1 MQPLTHQMWAKH
13 FVQIRPRV
21 LQEWPQIDKSAIDH
35 VGDDWDGL
43 VELVSKTT
51 GMSADLTSQRLRTLD
66 VEELNIG
73 TGEDNADEGD
83 DTAAS
88 LDQLYLGTGFQPS
101 ERDRIVERLSKLNRR
116 LKRFPADGTRL
127 QLSVKERDNSG
138 QSVTLE
144 CQVPGFAKFVATS
157 QEADLRD
164 ALMDVREDLG
174 RQINDAVER
183 RTEGAR

>member
-1 MQPLTHQMWAKH
+1 MQPLTHQMWAKN

-21 LQEWPQIDKSAIDH
+21 LEEWPQIDKGALDH

-43 VELVSKTT
+43 VELVHKTT
-51 GMSADLTSQRLRTLD
+51 GMSADLATQRLRTLD

-73 TGEDNADEGD
+73 SGEEADEADGD
-83 DTAAS
+83 QAS
-88 LDQLYLGTGFQPS
+88 LDQLALGTGFQPS
-101 ERDRIVERLSKLNRR
+101 ERERIVERLSKLNRR

-127 QLSVKERDNSG
+127 ELSVKERDNSG

-144 CQVPGFAKFVATS
+144 CEVPGFAKFVATS
-157 QEADLRD
+157 QESDLRD
-164 ALMDVREDLG
+164 ALMDVREDLW

>member
-1 MQPLTHQMWAKH
+1 MQPLTHQLWAKH

-21 LQEWPQIDKSAIDH
+21 LGEWPEIERRDLDG

-43 VELVSKTT
+43 VELVSNAT
-51 GMSADLTSQRLRTLD
+51 GMSADLSSQRLRTLD
-66 VEELNIG
+66 VEDLNID
-73 TGEDNADEGD
+73 TGAEDTAED
-83 DTAAS
+83 DAAS
-88 LDQLYLGTGFQPS
+88 LDQLALGTGFQPS
-101 ERDRIVERLSKLNRR
+101 ERDRIVERLGKLNRQ

-127 QLSVKERDNSG
+127 QLSVKERDSSS

-144 CQVPGFAKFVATS
+144 CEVPGFAKFVATS
-157 QEADLRD
+157 KEADLRD